1 MLLLALF
8 RVHGRAHSA
17 LRSSAVQQ
25 RLGLRKTP
33 NTLDTLSEHVHA
45 CAFAV
50 RLHLPGSE
58 GVQA

>member
-17 LRSSAVQQ
+17 LRRSAVQQ

-45 CAFAV
+45 CAV
-50 RLHLPGSE
+50 RHHLPGSE